1 MALRADKKGKW
12 NGMRPFGPKA
22 VAIVSSVLALG
33 FSGALSACAADQRA
47 DESVL
52 AELPA
57 GPSWK
62 DGTIR
67 RGSDGTP
74 TIEPAPAKPKA
85 AVAPKPKTA
94 PAVPAKK
101 IEPLGATQPAERVGE
116 RKVKEKPKPA
126 AAQAPAKVKSP
137 KPVEKIAKSV
147 SVADPA
153 AYAVKDQELPGLAQV
168 VAELEPGKWFEL
180 PNSAIQQILIERA
193 LAPENGG
200 VSGPRSV
207 VSSWNGAAFDG
218 RFWYF
223 HGGGHKDYSGNEVYA
238 FDFAD
243 LSWSRLTDPSPFVYK
258 NPETGKWD
266 AQKNRQHPCPR
277 VPDLDGDGKF
287 DAPVPGHTYDSIVYS
302 PKTETVFLWS
312 QVPFCIGGNGWSGAP
327 VWEFD
332 PKTKSWSGYSPDNS
346 KDIEGYKSAE
356 LDPATGNIVLV
367 SRYRIS
373 VFDVETKQYSSM
385 RKVSNTGSDGTVA
398 IDPARRLMVLSDRA
412 GLRSAS
418 LGDGRNAGGL
428 ENQTKRPAFNQ
439 TAGVAYNDR
448 DKNLV
453 YWSGDRR
460 IFTFDP
466 DSRDWTL
473 FENHG
478 GRAPTRSRPYSKFIY
493 LKDLDVF
500 AAYGRPNKGIWLYR
514 LPKEKPPIDPNR
526 VVTLC
531 NGSDCQEFR
540 QVSQAFRAAKDGATI
555 TIGGATFYEAAVLK
569 ANNVTIR
576 GTEGTHLLETAAEGK
591 ATFVIKGS
599 NTTIENIQCS
609 GIAVSD
615 GNGACIRLEGE
626 NLTLRNVYF
635 HDSQQG
641 LLTRSKGG
649 GTILIEDSRFER
661 LGGACGIK
669 CGRAH
674 GVYIGRATELTV
686 RNSVFLS
693 PKDEG
698 HAIKSRA
705 AKTTIENNVIAS
717 LEGKDSRLI
726 DLPNGGTV
734 IIRNNV
740 LQEGSNSSNPDII
753 GIGLELAYKGIEGH
767 SVNSSLIKG
776 NTVVIEPARRPSSF
790 VHSRDVPDPQ
800 VTGNTIIGGRKP
812 GSQNTWFE
820 NREAAG
826 LGPYPELPQLN

>member
-1 MALRADKKGKW
+1 
-12 NGMRPFGPKA
+12 MRPFGPKA
-22 VAIVSSVLALG
+22 VAIVSGVFAAGIAGSLG
-33 FSGALSACAADQRA
+33 ACAAERPA
-47 DESVL
+47 ENPLV

-62 DGTIR
+62 SGTIR
-67 RGSDGTP
+67 RGSDGNP
-74 TIEPAPAKPKA
+74 TIEPAPAAPKA
-85 AVAPKPKTA
+85 APPPKREAAPAAPEKKTKAPDASRPPEKAEGANPKAAPKP
-94 PAVPAKK
+94 PAKPK
-101 IEPLGATQPAERVGE
+101 EVVIEPPARPAEA
-116 RKVKEKPKPA
+116 EKAAKP
-126 AAQAPAKVKSP
+126 
-137 KPVEKIAKSV
+137 EKQKA
-147 SVADPA
+147 VADPA
-153 AYAVKDQELPGLAQV
+153 AFAVKQRDLPALAKIV
-168 VAELEPGKWFEL
+168 SGLEPGRWFEL
-180 PNSAIQQILIERA
+180 PDSAIRSVLIERA

-266 AQKNRQHPCPR
+266 ARKNRQHPCPR

-302 PKTETVFLWS
+302 PKTETFFLWS

-327 VWEFD
+327 IWEFD
-332 PKTKSWSGYSPDNS
+332 PKTKSWESHSPDNS

-356 LDPATGNIVLV
+356 LDPATGNIILV
-367 SRYRIS
+367 SRYRLS
-373 VFDVETKQYSSM
+373 VFDVESKQYSSM

-398 IDPARRLMVLSDRA
+398 VDPARRLMVLSDRA
-412 GLRSAS
+412 GVRSAN
-418 LGDGRNAGGL
+418 LGNGRSVGGL
-428 ENQTKRPAFNQ
+428 QNQTKRPAFNQ

-466 DSRDWTL
+466 SNNDWTL
-473 FENHG
+473 YENHG
-478 GRAPTRSRPYSKFIY
+478 GPAPQRSRPYSKFIY

-514 LPKEKPPIDPNR
+514 LPTEKPPVDPNR

-531 NGSDCQEFR
+531 NGADCQEFR
-540 QVSQAFRAAKDGATI
+540 QIAQAFKAAEDGATI
-555 TIGGATFYEAAVLK
+555 TIGGATFYEAAVLR

-576 GTEGTHLLETAAEGK
+576 GTKGTHLLETAAEGK
-591 ATFVIKGS
+591 ATFVIKG
-599 NTTIENIQCS
+599 NDTTIEDIQCS
-609 GIAVSD
+609 GVAVSD
-615 GNGACIRLEGE
+615 GNGACIRLEGN
-626 NLTLRNVYF
+626 NLTLRNVFF

-649 GTILIEDSRFER
+649 GTILIENSRFER

-674 GVYIGRATELTV
+674 GIYIGRATELTV

-726 DLPNGGTV
+726 DVPNGGTV

-767 SVNSSLIKG
+767 AVNSSVIED

-812 GSQNTWFE
+812 GSENTWYE
-820 NREAAG
+820 SREAAG
-826 LGPYPELPQLN
+826 LDPYPALPKLN